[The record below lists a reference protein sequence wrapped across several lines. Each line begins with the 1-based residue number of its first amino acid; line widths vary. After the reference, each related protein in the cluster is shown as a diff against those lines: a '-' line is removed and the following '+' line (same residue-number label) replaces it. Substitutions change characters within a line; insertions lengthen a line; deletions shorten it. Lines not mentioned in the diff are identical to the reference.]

1 MLVDFILVGAFG
13 ALVAYA
19 YVFVKKMMDTQY

>member
-1 MLVDFILVGAFG
+1 MLVDFILVGVFG

-19 YVFVKKMMDTQY
+19 YVFVKDLMDNHY